1 MPQQNWYTKK
11 TIDKAATMNATIKYA
26 DSILES
32 WRYLT
37 TEELFC
43 SDNVDKFPGE
53 KTAATDVVFI
63 STCSG
68 SKVENVLLISE
79 DCAITAKKGFA
90 ICGTIKEPIPNPKC
104 RICNGPVAFSFHK
117 FRINFCPAVKDGIIL
132 FFAHTFCI

>member
-1 MPQQNWYTKK
+1 
-11 TIDKAATMNATIKYA
+11 
-26 DSILES
+26 
-32 WRYLT
+32 
-37 TEELFC
+37 
-43 SDNVDKFPGE
+43 
-53 KTAATDVVFI
+53 VFI

-117 FRINFCPAVKDGIIL
+117 FRINFCPAVKDGTTGVVSLLYENNFYNINNL
-132 FFAHTFCI
+132 QNT

>member
-1 MPQQNWYTKK
+1 VPQQNWYTKK

-63 STCSG
+63 STCS
-68 SKVENVLLISE
+68 
-79 DCAITAKKGFA
+79 
-90 ICGTIKEPIPNPKC
+90 
-104 RICNGPVAFSFHK
+104 
-117 FRINFCPAVKDGIIL
+117 
-132 FFAHTFCI
+132 